1 MSLMWHELKYLTGLI
16 FFPRQSESYIVTYT
30 IRILFRVSIMGEQK
44 FFSIEVA
51 LMNDSNMIS
60 VALID
65 YKVPDES
72 GFYCIKIRDINTF
85 PTIFSAELKSRE
97 SNVIYIGLASN
108 SLKTRF
114 LNQELRAKGH
124 GTFFRSLG
132 AILGYRPEE
141 GSLNEKK
148 NKRNYNFSQVDEQLI
163 IDWINTNTNI
173 MVNWVCCGSDFEA
186 LETLLIKKYTPL
198 MNLAKNPLKLKKL
211 TELRSVCVNIANA

>member
-1 MSLMWHELKYLTGLI
+1 
-16 FFPRQSESYIVTYT
+16 
-30 IRILFRVSIMGEQK
+30 MGEQK
-44 FFSIEVA
+44 CFSIEAA

-60 VALID
+60 AGLID
-65 YKVPDES
+65 CKVPDES
-72 GFYCIKIRDINTF
+72 GFYCIKIRDINTL

-132 AILGYRPEE
+132 AILGYRPKE

-148 NKRNYNFSQVDEQLI
+148 NKRNYSFSQVDEQLI
-163 IDWINTNTNI
+163 IDWINKNL
-173 MVNWVCCGSDFEA
+173 MVNWVCCGSDFDV

-198 MNLAKNPLKLKKL
+198 MNLAKNPLRLKTL